1 MGADTCEWA
10 VRKGMPRTS
19 FHVGQG
25 ATSETARGINR
36 AIVLNLIRK
45 RQPISRA
52 DLARASGLQPSTV
65 SLITEQLIR
74 EKWVVYGS
82 VGRLPRGRRPTFLQ
96 LNDRRAILALDV
108 RPSNSTVAVADVN
121 GTFLERQSVQ
131 TPDNPDAAAKIFSER
146 ILRMISDHPE
156 LLFEGIGVVIPGR
169 YDAKRARIVFAPN
182 LKWPQFDLKA
192 PLEKA
197 TGLPVKMENAAN
209 ACVLAEVWFAQ
220 STLRN
225 LLVVTVSEGVGVG
238 IFADGHLLH
247 AANGMAGEFGHIPL
261 ETNGPVCG
269 CGARGCWE
277 VYASNWAALRFY
289 GATSRSGGPTFQDL
303 LALAEGGDQHALRAL
318 DHMAEEIGRGMRMVI
333 AALSPEEI
341 VFVGEFTKLWHHMGP
356 IIERAVKQSVL
367 IGNPP
372 SVRPAAAE
380 PSVARLRGTVSM
392 VLQEHFGSGV
402 DRRPGI
408 TKLPCKPTVQRR
420 GVEVMSL

>member
-1 MGADTCEWA
+1 MRRQSVHAE
-10 VRKGMPRTS
+10 
-19 FHVGQG
+19 QG

-36 AIVLNLIRK
+36 AIVLNLIRR

-96 LNDRRAILALDV
+96 LNNRRAILALDL
-108 RPSNSTVAVADVN
+108 RPANSTVAVADVN
-121 GTFLERQSVQ
+121 GSFLERQTIQ
-131 TPDNPDAAAKIFSER
+131 TPENPDAAVKIFSER
-146 ILRMISDHPE
+146 ILRMIADHPK

-169 YDAKRARIVFAPN
+169 YDEKRGRIVFAPN
-182 LKWPQFDLKA
+182 LKWPEFDLKA

-209 ACVLAEVWFAQ
+209 ACVLAEVWFSQ
-220 STLRN
+220 SAVRN
-225 LLVVTVSEGVGVG
+225 LLTVTVSEGLGVG

-261 ETNGPVCG
+261 DTNGPQCG

-289 GATSRSGGPTFQDL
+289 GATSRSGGPSFQDL

-341 VFVGEFTKLWHHMGP
+341 VFVGEFIRMWKHMGP
-356 IIERAVKQSVL
+356 IIEHAVKQSVL
-367 IGNPP
+367 VGNPP
-372 SVRPAAAE
+372 LVRPAAAE
-380 PSVARLRGTVSM
+380 PSVARLRGTVAM

-402 DRRPGI
+402 DRRPG
-408 TKLPCKPTVQRR
+408 TARVSRKPSVQKT
-420 GVEVMSL
+420 GVEVMTL

>member
-1 MGADTCEWA
+1 MRRGNLHS
-10 VRKGMPRTS
+10 V
-19 FHVGQG
+19 QG

-36 AIVLNLIRK
+36 AIVLNLIRR

-65 SLITEQLIR
+65 SLISEQLIR
-74 EKWVVYGS
+74 EKWAIYGS

-96 LNDRRAILALDV
+96 LNHRRAILAIDL
-108 RPSNSTVAVADVN
+108 RPASSTVAVADVN
-121 GTFLERQSVQ
+121 GNFLERQSLQ
-131 TPDNPDAAAKIFSER
+131 TPDTPDAAVKILSDR
-146 ILRMISDHPE
+146 ISRMITDHPE

-169 YDAKRARIVFAPN
+169 YDQERGLVVFAPN
-182 LKWPQFDLKA
+182 LKWPQFDLKG

-220 STLRN
+220 SAVRN
-225 LLVVTVSEGVGVG
+225 LAVVTVSEGIGVG

-261 ETNGPVCG
+261 DINGPQCG

-277 VYASNWAALRFY
+277 VYASNWAALHFY
-289 GATSRSGGPTFQDL
+289 GASSRTAGPSFQDL
-303 LALAEGGDQHALRAL
+303 LALAEGGGQHALRAL

-341 VFVGEFTKLWHHMGP
+341 VFVGEFTRLWNHMGP
-356 IIERAVKQSVL
+356 IIERAVRRSVL

-372 SVRPAAAE
+372 LVRPAAAE
-380 PSVARLRGTVSM
+380 PAVARLRGTVAM
-392 VLQEHFGSGV
+392 VLQERFGSAIDRQRGV
-402 DRRPGI
+402 PQL
-408 TKLPCKPTVQRR
+408 LPNPPAKQI
-420 GVEVMSL
+420 GVEVRSV

>member
-1 MGADTCEWA
+1 MRRGNVHNE
-10 VRKGMPRTS
+10 
-19 FHVGQG
+19 QG

-36 AIVLNLIRK
+36 AIVLNLIRR

-74 EKWVVYGS
+74 EKWAVYGS
-82 VGRLPRGRRPTFLQ
+82 MGRLPRGRRPTYLQ
-96 LNDRRAILALDV
+96 LNDRRAILALDL
-108 RPSNSTVAVADVN
+108 RPATSTVAVADVN
-121 GTFLERQSVQ
+121 GNFLERQSIQ
-131 TPDNPDAAAKIFSER
+131 TPETPEAAVKIFSER
-146 ILRMISDHPE
+146 MSRMIADHPE

-169 YDAKRARIVFAPN
+169 YDQKRGLIVFAPT

-192 PLEKA
+192 PLERA

-220 STLRN
+220 SAVRN
-225 LLVVTVSEGVGVG
+225 LLAVTISEGVGVG

-261 ETNGPVCG
+261 DPNGPPCG

-289 GATSRSGGPTFQDL
+289 GANSRSGGPTFQDL

-318 DHMAEEIGRGMRMVI
+318 DHMAQEIGRGMRMVI

-341 VFVGEFTKLWHHMGP
+341 VFVGEFARLWNHMGP
-356 IIERAVKQSVL
+356 VIEHAVKQSVL
-367 IGNPP
+367 VGNPP
-372 SVRPAAAE
+372 LVRPAAAE
-380 PSVARLRGTVSM
+380 PSVARLRGTVAM
-392 VLQEHFGSGV
+392 VLQEHFGSGIE
-402 DRRPGI
+402 RRPGI
-408 TKLPCKPTVQRR
+408 ARTSRKPTVKKT
-420 GVEVMSL
+420 GVEVMSF

>member
-1 MGADTCEWA
+1 MRRHSVHAE
-10 VRKGMPRTS
+10 
-19 FHVGQG
+19 QG

-36 AIVLNLIRK
+36 AIVLNLIGRC
-45 RQPISRA
+45 QPISRA

-96 LNDRRAILALDV
+96 LNDRRAILALDL
-108 RPSNSTVAVADVN
+108 RPANSTVAVADVN
-121 GTFLERQSVQ
+121 GRFLERQSIQ
-131 TPDNPDAAAKIFSER
+131 TPGNPEAAVKIFSER
-146 ILRMISDHPE
+146 ILRMITDHPE
-156 LLFEGIGVVIPGR
+156 LMFEGIGVVIPGR
-169 YDAKRARIVFAPN
+169 YDEKQGLIVFAPN
-182 LKWPQFDLKA
+182 LKWPKFDLKV

-220 STLRN
+220 SAVRN
-225 LLVVTVSEGVGVG
+225 LLAVTVSEGVGVG

-261 ETNGPVCG
+261 DRSGPQCG

-289 GATSRSGGPTFQDL
+289 GATSRSGGPSFQDL
-303 LALAEGGDQHALRAL
+303 LALAEGRDQHALRAL
-318 DHMAEEIGRGMRMVI
+318 DHMAQEIGRGMRMVI

-341 VFVGEFTKLWHHMGP
+341 VFVGEFTRMWSHMGP
-356 IIERAVKQSVL
+356 VIERAVKQSVL

-380 PSVARLRGTVSM
+380 PSVARLRGTVAM

-402 DRRPGI
+402 GRRRGI
-408 TKLPCKPTVQRR
+408 AKLLRKPTVQAT
-420 GVEVMSL
+420 GVEVMSF